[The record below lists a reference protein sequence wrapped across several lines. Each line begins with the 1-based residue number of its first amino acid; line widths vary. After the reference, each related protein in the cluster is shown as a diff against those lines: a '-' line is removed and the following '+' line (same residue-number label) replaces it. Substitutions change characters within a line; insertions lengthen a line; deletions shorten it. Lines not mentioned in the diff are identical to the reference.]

1 MEETSE
7 ELPKLSIGIDFYV
20 LIQQAAKIKP
30 NSKNLASCA
39 FRKFDGRPAAANF
52 GRETFTGN
60 RKDTNWSLTTIKGKI
75 SVFNVVFK
83 FFYALLLPP
92 NNPTKSGTFLLQ

>member
-7 ELPKLSIGIDFYV
+7 ELPKLSIGIDLLRPDPTSSKNKAEF
-20 LIQQAAKIKP
+20 
-30 NSKNLASCA
+30 KNLASCA
-39 FRKFDGRPAAANF
+39 FRKFVGRPAAENF

-60 RKDTNWSLTTIKGKI
+60 REDTNWSLTTIKGKI
-75 SVFNVVFK
+75 SVFIVVFK
-83 FFYALLLPP
+83 FFYALLLSP